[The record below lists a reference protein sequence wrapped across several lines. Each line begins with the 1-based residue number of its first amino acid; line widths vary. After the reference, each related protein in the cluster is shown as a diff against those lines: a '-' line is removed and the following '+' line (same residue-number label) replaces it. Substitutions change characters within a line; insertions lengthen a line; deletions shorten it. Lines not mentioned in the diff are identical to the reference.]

1 MLNYMFSI
9 GTTFSLFSCGVLSS
23 TDEEE
28 TKADST
34 SNNTEENS
42 ESTKDEINEKYL
54 GLFDDEYKGELKFE
68 EFDSENVEPQL
79 NFGENS
85 SGKIIHIRNSN
96 TNTFFYEYRDSG
108 FLFSARS
115 TLNQGNIPV
124 TKIFSFPTLR
134 FLQNNDMFIDALSL
148 QANPNILNGGYSALD
163 TLVIPAELFLD
174 EENRPTYYI
183 YELFGGVDS
192 IPSSL
197 KTLYIIGEGTVSSKM
212 CNNLNTIETIQVS
225 TGIDGVQD
233 GAFKG
238 CTNLKTLILPNS
250 AKRR

>member
-1 MLNYMFSI
+1 MFSI
-9 GTTFSLFSCGVLSS
+9 GTTFSLFSCGDLSS

-42 ESTKDEINEKYL
+42 ESTKDEIDEKYL

-79 NFGENS
+79 SFGENGS
-85 SGKIIHIRNSN
+85 DKIVHIMNSN
-96 TNTFFYEYRDSG
+96 VSNTFAYKYLDSR
-108 FLFSARS
+108 FLFSARYYMNS
-115 TLNQGNIPV
+115 GNIPL

-134 FLQNNDMFIDALSL
+134 FLQNDDNFIDALSL

-192 IPSSL
+192 IPSTL